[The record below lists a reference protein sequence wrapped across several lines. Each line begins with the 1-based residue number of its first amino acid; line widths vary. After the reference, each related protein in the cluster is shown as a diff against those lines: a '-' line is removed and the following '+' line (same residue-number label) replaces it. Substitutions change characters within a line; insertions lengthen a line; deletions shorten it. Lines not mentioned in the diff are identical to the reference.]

1 MSILI
6 STFVSNMA
14 LIIEILMLIALLAIY
29 LTLRE
34 ILHFARLAVFKLAR
48 PEPAPATPKGP
59 KARRTLKF

>member
-1 MSILI
+1 MALVVDILI
-6 STFVSNMA
+6 
-14 LIIEILMLIALLAIY
+14 LIALLAIY